1 MNWPASHIVNRK
13 AFQRIVQNGRL
24 HWQKSVDQGG
34 ISKRK
39 ERGVSGQVNFT
50 WGKGMAGIFIK
61 QVTSLALAPVCVCAC
76 VHVCVCVCVCLSF
89 SGVLLFVTLWT
100 VASQAPLSMEF
111 SRQEYWSEMPF
122 PSSGN
127 LPNPGM
133 QLMSPTLQTNS
144 LPSESPGKP
153 YPTSSDQEIS
163 DW

>member
-1 MNWPASHIVNRK
+1 
-13 AFQRIVQNGRL
+13 
-24 HWQKSVDQGG
+24 
-34 ISKRK
+34 
-39 ERGVSGQVNFT
+39 
-50 WGKGMAGIFIK
+50 
-61 QVTSLALAPVCVCAC
+61 
-76 VHVCVCVCVCLSF
+76 
-89 SGVLLFVTLWT
+89 
-100 VASQAPLSMEF
+100 MEF

-163 DW
+163 D